1 MANRGLQTLLLCI
14 VTPIS
19 TMRTCEKS
27 MYTTRIRLAGSIIP
41 GLKCQNGEKV
51 WSLQVSSSSLPF
63 SSPLLPVGEKKK
75 FILTNPALPLT
86 SVSGRDLHHLT
97 VVEIIYIVFS
107 FGFILDE
114 FAASKEHGW
123 AGTFWLGYLIHE
135 SVGSRLINQMCKQS
149 MLQM

>member
-41 GLKCQNGEKV
+41 GSKCQNGEKV

-63 SSPLLPVGEKKK
+63 SSPLLPVGEKKVHSNELRASAHICIREGSPPSHCGGDYLYCL
-75 FILTNPALPLT
+75 FF
-86 SVSGRDLHHLT
+86 RLHPRR
-97 VVEIIYIVFS
+97 ICS
-107 FGFILDE
+107 FQR
-114 FAASKEHGW
+114 A
-123 AGTFWLGYLIHE
+123 WLGRYVLAWLLD
-135 SVGSRLINQMCKQS
+135 SRVSWISSDKSNV
-149 MLQM
+149 

>member
-1 MANRGLQTLLLCI
+1 M
-14 VTPIS
+14 
-19 TMRTCEKS
+19 EKK
-27 MYTTRIRLAGSIIP
+27 YGIYEFRHPPCPFRLHSC
-41 GLKCQNGEKV
+41 LWV
-51 WSLQVSSSSLPF
+51 
-63 SSPLLPVGEKKK
+63 KKK